1 MNRKSLIILA
11 VIVVLGAIIWGLL
24 GDSGGEK
31 AVTVGAKNF
40 TEQYVLGSMISIMLQ
55 DAGFKVNEQFGTGST
70 VTREGLATGQT
81 DLYPEYTGT
90 AWAVYLDHSDVVIND
105 PVELYNRVKEED
117 LENGIV
123 WLDRAAMN
131 NTYALAVKNERV
143 DEIGESLSDLAEY
156 NNAHPGELIYGVDQE
171 FYERADGFWEMAD
184 VYGME
189 VERNQVKMMDV
200 GLTFEAIDRGQIDVA
215 MVFATD
221 GKLVQYDLVVL
232 EDDEYFFPVYNL
244 AVTVREEVLEEYP
257 EIEEILKPL
266 VPYLDDET
274 MQALNYEVDAN
285 EIPADRVAR
294 DFLLEKGLIEN

>member
-1 MNRKSLIILA
+1 MNRKTVLILVVVVILA
-11 VIVVLGAIIWGLL
+11 ALIWGL
-24 GDSGGEK
+24 SGGNDGEK
-31 AVTVGAKNF
+31 TVTVGAKNF
-40 TEQYVLGSMISIMLQ
+40 TEQYVLGSMISCLLQ

-117 LENGIV
+117 QENNDII
-123 WLDRAAMN
+123 WLDRTPVD
-131 NTYALAVKNERV
+131 NTYALAVKSDCI
-143 DEIGESLSDLAEY
+143 DEYGASLSDLAEY
-156 NNAHPGELIYGVDQE
+156 NNAHPGELIYGTDQE
-171 FYERADGFWEMAD
+171 FYERADGFWEMAE

-189 VERNQVKMMDV
+189 IDRSQVKMMDV

-221 GKLVQYDLVVL
+221 GKLREYNLVVL
-232 EDDEYFFPVYNL
+232 EDNKQFFPVYNM
-244 AVTVREEVLEEYP
+244 AVTVRKEILDEYP
-257 EIEEILKPL
+257 EIEEILSPL
-266 VPYLDDET
+266 SQLLDNET
-274 MQALNYEVDAN
+274 MQTLNYEVDAN

-294 DFLLEKGLIEN
+294 DFLVEKGLID